1 MPSKSRVC
9 LNRLYATKMPLKGLK
24 WPKMPSLTS
33 PDSYPL
39 PCPDPRC
46 NPENHGSERTQK
58 AAKKLRTNHTLKI
71 ITKFCSNL
79 VALWWH
85 IFCPFENEIW
95 KCSLNG
101 RRIYGGCTSSPP
113 PLRTFLISWFDF
125 LVLKDTKKIFCKG
138 CQNYLRH
145 LCLKYFKTRSLTGTT
160 K

>member
-101 RRIYGGCTSSPP
+101 RRIYGGYTSPP
-113 PLRTFLISWFDF
+113 PLYELFWFLGLIFWFLKIRKRFFARVVKIISG
-125 LVLKDTKKIFCKG
+125 ISG
-138 CQNYLRH
+138 
-145 LCLKYFKTRSLTGTT
+145 
-160 K
+160 